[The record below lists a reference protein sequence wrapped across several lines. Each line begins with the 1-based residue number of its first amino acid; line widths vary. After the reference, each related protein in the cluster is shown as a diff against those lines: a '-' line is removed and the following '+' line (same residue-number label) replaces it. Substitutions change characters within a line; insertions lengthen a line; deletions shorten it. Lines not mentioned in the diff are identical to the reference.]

1 MSAKEHSDD
10 EAPESDSV
18 EIAGNLEYVRK
29 YSQEMGYDDGKV
41 HGQAD
46 KTKTDET
53 DEKKKFPTE
62 QISQNEAREMWM
74 KVNENK
80 LTEENHV
87 VEGVKQK
94 M

>member
-41 HGQAD
+41 HG
-46 KTKTDET
+46 
-53 DEKKKFPTE
+53 
-62 QISQNEAREMWM
+62 
-74 KVNENK
+74 
-80 LTEENHV
+80 
-87 VEGVKQK
+87 
-94 M
+94 